1 MKKWIVCLVLG
12 VLPLIG
18 STGWLREDDK
28 PGEITCGSDVMRP
41 GDVCQETRRGVVV
54 DTETYEE
61 KVKAAKEGGANFA
74 STGRWVL
81 LGIGLA
87 LECLGI
93 VGMVVT
99 RRRRAR
105 RAPTTADL
113 ALSQHP
119 AYAPGYVV
127 QQPVWPQGT
136 TPRPQHPQ
144 APQHPPAPQHPQ
156 APQHHPQQPFGP
168 GR

>member
-1 MKKWIVCLVLG
+1 M
-12 VLPLIG
+12 
-18 STGWLREDDK
+18 
-28 PGEITCGSDVMRP
+28 
-41 GDVCQETRRGVVV
+41 
-54 DTETYEE
+54 
-61 KVKAAKEGGANFA
+61 VKAAKEGGANFA
-74 STGRWVL
+74 SAGRWVL

-119 AYAPGYVV
+119 AYAPGYVE
-127 QQPVWPQGT
+127 PVWPQGM
-136 TPRPQHPQ
+136 TPRPPNS
-144 APQHPPAPQHPQ
+144 PAPQHPQ